1 LEWFVPNQELDLDDK
16 TPPGRMSMNSAL
28 KAIAIKCEAE
38 LTERSALYPSPRC
51 ERFIR
56 EILRTAEEALTHG

>member
-1 LEWFVPNQELDLDDK
+1 VPADTEIDLDDK
-16 TPPGRMSMNSAL
+16 VPAGRMNLHSAL

-38 LTERSALYPSPRC
+38 LTERTALYPSPRV

-56 EILRTAEEALTHG
+56 EVLRTAEEALTHG